1 MAQKHDLT
9 KIGYLLPAP
18 KHADDTQLRELQQ
31 FANGVLQANTGNMIE
46 SNGYIRRSFHAV
58 FWMYVVL
65 FVVGVGTAVAATV
78 KGYTASTAT
87 ETVPALVFAGL
98 SAASFFTVFVTRPLE
113 SLERNSIFSSWLIAI
128 TNSYWTRLMY
138 LSDPQTVDAE
148 LKAATEDLVK
158 DLGILADKYAAA
170 YAKYPPLTGVN
181 GGSGKTGGTGSMTG
195 SGETSA
201 TTGNQGNAGG
211 TNTE

>member
-1 MAQKHDLT
+1 MARFVVVISWQGSTTHRFPITFSRRRRSKKWYGRAHPLASDPTHATAQRKDDLMAQKHDLT

-31 FANGVLQANTGNMIE
+31 FANGVLQENTGNMIE

-128 TNSYWTRLMY
+128 TNS
-138 LSDPQTVDAE
+138 
-148 LKAATEDLVK
+148 
-158 DLGILADKYAAA
+158 
-170 YAKYPPLTGVN
+170 
-181 GGSGKTGGTGSMTG
+181 
-195 SGETSA
+195 
-201 TTGNQGNAGG
+201 
-211 TNTE
+211 